1 MNRTKTDFI
10 LFGNKKIVISKSVST
25 NRSMLQEKYKKNM
38 DESLSTKSH
47 NANKCRVTML
57 NIQWIKFIRLSEG
70 LVITP
75 LDYANATLAG
85 LQSNLID
92 RVQKPQILL
101 PN

>member
-1 MNRTKTDFI
+1 
-10 LFGNKKIVISKSVST
+10 
-25 NRSMLQEKYKKNM
+25 
-38 DESLSTKSH
+38 
-47 NANKCRVTML
+47 ML